1 MRPFPIRESR
11 PQWVSGW
18 ERWRFARFPHDPH
31 LPDSENV
38 IPLPLLATVVQD
50 KWRLEGAMILRAFFL
65 HYRKVREAITL
76 LVTIGTAAL
85 LSYLILWL
93 RL

>member
-1 MRPFPIRESR
+1 
-11 PQWVSGW
+11 
-18 ERWRFARFPHDPH
+18 
-31 LPDSENV
+31 
-38 IPLPLLATVVQD
+38 
-50 KWRLEGAMILRAFFL
+50 MILRAFFL